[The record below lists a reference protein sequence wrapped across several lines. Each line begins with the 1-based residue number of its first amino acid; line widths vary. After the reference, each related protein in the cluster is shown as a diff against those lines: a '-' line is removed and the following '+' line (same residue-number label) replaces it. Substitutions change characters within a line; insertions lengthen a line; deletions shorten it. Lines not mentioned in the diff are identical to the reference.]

1 MPKKKPT
8 RKKPSKAAPDCGHI
22 AQDLQSLAVAI
33 AELKPDARNART
45 HSDRNIEA
53 IMASLGAFGQRQ
65 PVVANR
71 ANGQIEAGHG
81 TVEAARRLGWSH
93 VAVVWVDDDAG
104 TQVAYG
110 VADNRTAE
118 RAEWDTELLA
128 SVVESSGAIH
138 DPLFDACALADL
150 LPSSGT
156 DKSNKE
162 QEALPSA
169 AYDHQVIVSVDD
181 EATQKQFY
189 ERFVAEGRSCK
200 VLTV

>member
-150 LPSSGT
+150 LPSGT
-156 DKSNKE
+156 EECDKE